1 MLLEIELIGQ
11 LDGGGVAEPK
21 SDRNNLKVRFLTW

>member
-11 LDGGGVAEPK
+11 LDGGVVAEAK
-21 SDRNNLKVRFLTW
+21 SDRNILKVRFLTW